1 MDICLELYIRH
12 YYILYLQECVE
23 MGLFKDLFSKT
34 ANKLANEVIDN
45 VKSYA
50 NDNTAASSSA
60 KHGKN
65 LSVNERIE
73 KVVHECYPDYELKK
87 NVSSNIFNTEKF
99 AAKYTYT
106 LSRFDAVRL
115 TIMVLSDKNAYRRSD
130 VVAAHNASENAGV
143 HCINIMT
150 YLPSTEE
157 YIKQRIADNIK

>member
-1 MDICLELYIRH
+1 
-12 YYILYLQECVE
+12 
-23 MGLFKDLFSKT
+23 MGLFKNLFSKT
-34 ANKLANEVIDN
+34 ANKPANEVIDN

-106 LSRFDAVRL
+106 LSIL
-115 TIMVLSDKNAYRRSD
+115 I
-130 VVAAHNASENAGV
+130 
-143 HCINIMT
+143 
-150 YLPSTEE
+150 
-157 YIKQRIADNIK
+157 

>member
-1 MDICLELYIRH
+1 
-12 YYILYLQECVE
+12 
-23 MGLFKDLFSKT
+23 MGLFKNLFSKT
-34 ANKLANEVIDN
+34 ANKPANEVIDN

-50 NDNTAASSSA
+50 NDNTVTSRSA